1 MSLYNRQATPGF
13 DASLSQTDGAAM
25 TEIPARDSTTLA
37 RTVRDRLR
45 LAVTRDELPTGVRLS
60 QEQIANQLGVSRMP
74 VRAAI
79 SELVTEGLLE
89 KLPGGGVAVRPL
101 LLKDLQDVYEI
112 RQALESQAVRHVAT
126 HRPME
131 GVEQIRRVLEKH
143 RSQVAG
149 YETSQLLVVD
159 REFHMSILAATG
171 NQQFQK
177 VVIPVWSVVE
187 RAMFK
192 MLNMPNVAA
201 IAWDEH
207 ELIAAAIF
215 AGDPDLADSR
225 LRNHLE
231 NGAAQLARF
240 ISASS

>member
-1 MSLYNRQATPGF
+1 MSLPNSHTVPGF
-13 DASLSQTDGAAM
+13 GTSMPQAGGPAM

-45 LAVTRDELPTGVRLS
+45 LAVARDELPSGVRLS
-60 QEQIANQLGVSRMP
+60 QEQVANQLGVSRMP

-101 LLKDLQDVYEI
+101 YVKDLQDVYEI

-131 GVEQIRRVLEKH
+131 GVEQIRRVLERH
-143 RSQVAG
+143 RDHVAG
-149 YETSQLLVVD
+149 YNAEQLLEVD

-171 NQQFQK
+171 NLQFQK

-192 MLNMPNVAA
+192 MLKMPDVAA

-207 ELIAAAIF
+207 EMIAAAIID
-215 AGDPDLADSR
+215 GDPDLAESR
-225 LRNHLE
+225 LRQHLE
-231 NGAAQLARF
+231 NGAAQLARV
-240 ISASS
+240 ISLSD

>member
-1 MSLYNRQATPGF
+1 MSLPRAGGP
-13 DASLSQTDGAAM
+13 AM
-25 TEIPARDSTTLA
+25 AEIPARDSTTLA

-45 LAVTRDELPTGVRLS
+45 LAVARDELPTGVRLS
-60 QEQIANQLGVSRMP
+60 QEQVANQLGVSRMP

-101 LLKDLQDVYEI
+101 YLKDLQDVYEI

-143 RSQVAG
+143 RGKVSG
-149 YETSQLLVVD
+149 YDAEQLLEVD
-159 REFHMSILAATG
+159 REFHMSILTATG
-171 NQQFQK
+171 NSQFRK

-187 RAMFK
+187 RAMFR
-192 MLNMPNVAA
+192 MLNMPSVAA

-207 ELIAAAIF
+207 EMIAAAIF
-215 AGDPDLADSR
+215 DGDPDLAESR
-225 LRNHLE
+225 LRQHLE
-231 NGAAQLARF
+231 NGAAQLAKV
-240 ISASS
+240 ISLSD